1 MLKAKINTNLKK
13 EIKDQ
18 IVFQTKNA
26 VNTSR
31 SFYFVILEEWDE
43 GGMAFGRDKLEGMS
57 LPVITGG
64 DTVWSISALRV
75 GPGWI
80 ADSYGKHT
88 VVSQPR

>member
-1 MLKAKINTNLKK
+1 MGLPHAESENKHQLKK
-13 EIKDQ
+13 KK
-18 IVFQTKNA
+18 KNA
-26 VNTSR
+26 VNTSQ

-64 DTVWSISALRV
+64 DTVWSISALWV
-75 GPGWI
+75 GVGWI

>member
-1 MLKAKINTNLKK
+1 
-13 EIKDQ
+13 
-18 IVFQTKNA
+18 
-26 VNTSR
+26 
-31 SFYFVILEEWDE
+31 
-43 GGMAFGRDKLEGMS
+43 MAFGRDKLEGMS